1 MMDLGE
7 AAKTLSGHLSPGISD
22 PGLPITHSHSHHTP
36 HRACPQE
43 VVGNPEVDPVVSG
56 LCNQLVKAGGER
68 S

>member
-1 MMDLGE
+1 MDLGE
-7 AAKTLSGHLSPGISD
+7 EAKILSGHLSPGTSD
-22 PGLPITHSHSHHTP
+22 PGLPITHSHSHHIP